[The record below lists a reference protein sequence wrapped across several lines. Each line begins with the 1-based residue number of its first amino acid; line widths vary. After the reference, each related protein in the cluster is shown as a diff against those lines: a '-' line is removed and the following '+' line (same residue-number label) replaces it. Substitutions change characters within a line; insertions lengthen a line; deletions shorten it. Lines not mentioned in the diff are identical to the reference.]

1 MALQKSQSENIKID
15 SSSTSN
21 YLIPFILVTS
31 LFFLWGLANSL
42 NGTLV
47 KQFQVALD
55 LQRWQAN
62 IVETAFYMGYFVMA
76 LPAGFVMKKYGYKMG
91 IIFGLLLY
99 ALGAFLFYPAASVRE
114 YSFFLFALFMIAS
127 GIAFLETAANL
138 YVTVLGDPKK
148 GDFRLNLAQSFNG
161 LSTILGPVIGGFF
174 IFSEKEYSK
183 DLLNN
188 MPIAE
193 AEAIRISHAN
203 SVQLPYLIIG
213 AIVLFIAIL
222 FMLTKMPEVSI
233 EEENTSLD
241 KKEDVSISKLLRNK
255 HLVLGI
261 IAQFL
266 NIGAQV
272 SIWGNFVDI
281 KLDLAKNSNLW
292 IVNQIYQVTESMS
305 PTQIA
310 SFHASFAFL
319 LFMVGRFVGTY
330 FMGKFESNK
339 VLGIYSIG
347 AVISMLIAI
356 FGGGISAVVALMMV
370 YFFQSIMFPTIFALA
385 CKDLGEGSKL
395 ASSLIIMSIVGGAIV
410 PPITAFLF
418 KTGTALALCVPLV
431 CFVFIVYYAFK
442 GFEIQKIDK

>member
-356 FGGGISAVVALMMV
+356 FGGGISAVVALMLV

>member
-1 MALQKSQSENIKID
+1 MALQKPASENIKIN
-15 SSSTSN
+15 SSNTSN
-21 YLIPFILVTS
+21 LLIPFILVTS

-76 LPAGFVMKKYGYKMG
+76 LPAGFVMKKYGYKSG
-91 IIFGLLLY
+91 ILLGLLLY

-174 IFSEKEYSK
+174 IFSEKEYTK
-183 DLLNN
+183 EILNK
-188 MPIAE
+188 MPLAE
-193 AEAIRISHAN
+193 AEAIRVSHAN
-203 SVQLPYLIIG
+203 SVQSPYLIIG
-213 AIVLFIAIL
+213 AIVFFIAIL
-222 FMLTKMPEVSI
+222 FFFTKMPEVS
-233 EEENTSLD
+233 TSED
-241 KKEDVSISKLLRNK
+241 VKEINKEDISIGKILKNK
-255 HLVLGI
+255 HLILGI

-266 NIGAQV
+266 NVGAQV

-292 IVNQIYQVTESMS
+292 IVNEIYQVTESMS
-305 PTQIA
+305 ATQIA

-330 FMGKFESNK
+330 IMGKYASNK

-347 AVISMLIAI
+347 AVLSMVIAI
-356 FGGGISAVVALMMV
+356 LGGGIWAIFALMMV

-418 KTGTALALCVPLV
+418 KIGTSVALCIPLF
-431 CFVFIVYYAFK
+431 CFVFIVYYAFT
-442 GFEIQKIDK
+442 GFQIQQKSR